1 MALAAI
7 ATSVEGFSPGISRTT
22 TVATT
27 QLRKSNPALQ
37 MATEAQDEV
46 AKLQAMAAKAR
57 EDAARLAKVRGAE
70 YCRRRRRRR
79 RTEFLNCVLFQNA
92 IVNSKRTDLT

>member
-79 RTEFLNCVLFQNA
+79 TEFLNCVLFQNA